1 MLKSNVSNVSGILC
15 PIENTE
21 LVTIYIVSLGGFMNY
36 FLNLNPIIILI
47 LLVLGYLS
55 FSVIV
60 SSNQIESYEH
70 FNNFFCSGWAGE
82 CTIK

>member
-15 PIENTE
+15 PIENAK
-21 LVTIYIVSLGGFMNY
+21 LVTIYIIWIGGFMNY
-36 FLNLNPIIILI
+36 FSNLNPIIILI
-47 LLVLGYLS
+47 IFVLGYLS

-70 FNNFFCSGWAGE
+70 FNNFFCSGWAGD

>member
-15 PIENTE
+15 PIENTK
-21 LVTIYIVSLGGFMNY
+21 LVTIYIVLLGGFMNY

-70 FNNFFCSGWAGE
+70 FNNFFCSGWAGD

>member
-15 PIENTE
+15 PIENIK
-21 LVTIYIVSLGGFMNY
+21 LVTIYIVRIGGFMNY
-36 FLNLNPIIILI
+36 FSNLNPIIILI
-47 LLVLGYLS
+47 LLILGYLS

-70 FNNFFCSGWAGE
+70 FNTFFCSGWAGE

>member
-1 MLKSNVSNVSGILC
+1 MLRSNVSNVSGILC
-15 PIENTE
+15 PIENTK

-55 FSVIV
+55 FSLMV

>member
-15 PIENTE
+15 PIENTK

-47 LLVLGYLS
+47 LLILGYFS

>member
-15 PIENTE
+15 PIENTK
-21 LVTIYIVSLGGFMNY
+21 LITIYIILLGGFMNY

-47 LLVLGYLS
+47 FLVLGYLS

>member
-15 PIENTE
+15 PIENAK
-21 LVTIYIVSLGGFMNY
+21 LVTIYIIWIGGFMNY
-36 FLNLNPIIILI
+36 FSNLNPIIILI
-47 LLVLGYLS
+47 IFVLGFLS
-55 FSVIV
+55 LSVIV

>member
-15 PIENTE
+15 PIENIK
-21 LVTIYIVSLGGFMNY
+21 LITIYIICIGGFMNY
-36 FLNLNPIIILI
+36 FSNLNPIIILI

>member
-15 PIENTE
+15 PIENTK
-21 LVTIYIVSLGGFMNY
+21 LITIYIVPLGGFMNY

-82 CTIK
+82 CSIK

>member
-1 MLKSNVSNVSGILC
+1 
-15 PIENTE
+15 
-21 LVTIYIVSLGGFMNY
+21 MNY
-36 FLNLNPIIILI
+36 FSNLNPIIILI
-47 LLVLGYLS
+47 LLMLGYLS